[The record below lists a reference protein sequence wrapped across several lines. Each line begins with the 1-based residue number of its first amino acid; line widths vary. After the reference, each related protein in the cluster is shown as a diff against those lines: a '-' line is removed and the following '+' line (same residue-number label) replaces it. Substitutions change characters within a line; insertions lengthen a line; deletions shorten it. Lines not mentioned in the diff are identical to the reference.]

1 MKVAVRNDL
10 GETLATVELKPKK
23 FSTGSSGEH
32 GNFKVENNGRRYQ
45 VNVLAGKNRLK
56 EKELISAN
64 KQPVR

>member
-1 MKVAVRNDL
+1 MKGAVRNEL

-45 VNVLAGKNRLK
+45 VNVLAVEIG
-56 EKELISAN
+56 S
-64 KQPVR
+64 KQKKG